1 MSERVTPPC
10 ANSSN
15 LEAKMRAD
23 PLTRGGRRA
32 HILPQDRAWVAG
44 SRTKDE
50 EWAKAGFRY
59 WPRLLTLTTLIV
71 CFFILVFVVGVGI
84 GLRSQ

>member
-1 MSERVTPPC
+1 MSETDTPVREL
-10 ANSSN
+10 AE

-23 PLTRGGRRA
+23 PLTREEEA

-50 EWAKAGFRY
+50 ERAKAGFRY
-59 WPRLLTLTTLIV
+59 WPRWLILALII
-71 CFFILVFVVGVGI
+71 CFFTLVFVVGIGI
-84 GLRSQ
+84 GFQS

>member
-1 MSERVTPPC
+1 MSESDTRVREL
-10 ANSSN
+10 AE

-23 PLTRGGRRA
+23 PLTREEEA

-50 EWAKAGFRY
+50 ERAKAAFRY
-59 WPRLLTLTTLIV
+59 WPRWLILALIV
-71 CFFILVFVVGVGI
+71 CLFTLVFVVGIGI
-84 GLRSQ
+84 GLRS

>member
-1 MSERVTPPC
+1 MSAKDTP
-10 ANSSN
+10 ARELFE

-23 PLTRGGRRA
+23 PHLDAAEEEA

-50 EWAKAGFRY
+50 ERAKAGFRY
-59 WPRLLTLTTLIV
+59 WPRWLILALIV
-71 CFFILVFVVGVGI
+71 CFFILVFVAGMGI
-84 GLRSQ
+84 GFWSR

>member
-1 MSERVTPPC
+1 MSESDTRVRELFE
-10 ANSSN
+10 
-15 LEAKMRAD
+15 LEAKMRAH
-23 PLTRGGRRA
+23 PLTREEEA

-59 WPRLLTLTTLIV
+59 WPRLLTLTLIV

>member
-1 MSERVTPPC
+1 MSESDTPVRELFE
-10 ANSSN
+10 

-23 PLTRGGRRA
+23 PLTREEEA

-59 WPRLLTLTTLIV
+59 WPRLRTLTLIV

>member
-1 MSERVTPPC
+1 MSESDTPVREL
-10 ANSSN
+10 AE

-23 PLTRGGRRA
+23 PLTRGEET
-32 HILPQDRAWVAG
+32 HILPQDRAWVAA

-59 WPRLLTLTTLIV
+59 WPRLLTFPLIV
-71 CFFILVFVVGVGI
+71 CFFILVFVSV
-84 GLRSQ
+84 